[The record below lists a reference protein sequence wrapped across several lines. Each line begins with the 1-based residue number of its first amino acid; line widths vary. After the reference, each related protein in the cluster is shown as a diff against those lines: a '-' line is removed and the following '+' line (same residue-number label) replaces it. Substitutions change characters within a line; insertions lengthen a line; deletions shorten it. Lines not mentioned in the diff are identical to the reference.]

1 MVKNHIRLCPTI
13 KNISDLPH
21 HTLAYVCAC
30 MTFEVV
36 KQLNPIG
43 SMKMFP
49 KPNCNICI
57 EQHLT
62 ILKKLCDECVVY
74 MNKKHIYTVADG
86 TRELSVI
93 FP

>member
-1 MVKNHIRLCPTI
+1 M
-13 KNISDLPH
+13 
-21 HTLAYVCAC
+21 
-30 MTFEVV
+30 
-36 KQLNPIG
+36 
-43 SMKMFP
+43 
-49 KPNCNICI
+49 

-93 FP
+93 FSLSTDDPFVEQNG